1 MTGGASGRPFWKMSG
16 SGNDFIFLDAR
27 GSAESD
33 ELEQEDTIVALC
45 RPHLGIGADGVVFI
59 VDSDTACFAIR
70 YYNAD
75 GSPAA
80 LCGNASLCAVQSAVM
95 LGLVRRED
103 KFDFMSD
110 AGLIR
115 ASIDRDGGA
124 SVRLSPVEAIEIRS
138 EEPTHGAELRIG
150 FAIVGVPHLV
160 VLVPDVAMVDV
171 ATRGR
176 ELRYGAT
183 RSPTGAN
190 VNFVSPGGDA
200 TESGAPWRIRTYE
213 RGVEAETYACGTGAV
228 ATAAC
233 LVRWGLAS
241 TTSADRT
248 ATGVALQTASGSVLR
263 VALPGHGEAG
273 WSQLSGEGR
282 LVYEGSL
289 RSYR

>member
-1 MTGGASGRPFWKMSG
+1 MTGGVSGRPFWKMSG
-16 SGNDFIFLDAR
+16 SGNDFIFFDAR
-27 GSAESD
+27 GSVGTD
-33 ELEQEDTIVALC
+33 ELEQVDTIVALC

-59 VDSDTACFAIR
+59 VDSDTARFAIR

-80 LCGNASLCAVQSAVM
+80 LCGNASLCAAQSAVM
-95 LGLVRRED
+95 LGLVGRED
-103 KFDFMSD
+103 PFDFMSD

-124 SVRLSPVEAIEIRS
+124 SVRLSAVEAIEIQS

-171 ATRGR
+171 AARGR

-183 RSPTGAN
+183 RAPTGAN
-190 VNFVSPGGDA
+190 VNFVSAGDA

-233 LVRWGLAS
+233 LIRWGLAS

-248 ATGVALQTASGSVLR
+248 ATGVALLTASGSVLR
-263 VALPGHGEAG
+263 VALPGNNEAG
-273 WSQLSGEGR
+273 WSELSGEGR